1 MKFEQIISELK
12 NKVYHPIY
20 VLMGEEPFF
29 IDQISDYIEENVL
42 DESEKSFNLTISY
55 GKDTDVHTL
64 ISYAKRFPMMA
75 NHQVIIIKE
84 AQNLDKIDEFLSY
97 IENPLKSTIL
107 VICYKYKTLDK
118 RKTFTK
124 SITKHGVLFE
134 SNKLYDNQLPDWIAN
149 YVKQKGYTIS
159 PKAAILLSEYLGA
172 DLSRI
177 VNELGKVMLN
187 VPPKTEI
194 SAEHIEQNIG
204 ISKDFNVF
212 ELQKAI
218 GIKDVFKANQII
230 AYFAS
235 NQKDNPLVV
244 TISNFYQFFSKILIY
259 HSLSDKSRNTVAA
272 ALSINP
278 FFVNDYQTAAKSY
291 NPGKLIAIIGYLR
304 EYDLKSKGIDNVSA
318 TEGELLKELLYK
330 IMH

>member
-1 MKFEQIISELK
+1 MKFEQIISDLK
-12 NKVYHPIY
+12 NKVYYPIY

-29 IDQISDYIEENVL
+29 IDQISDYIEDNLLE
-42 DESEKSFNLTISY
+42 ESEKSFNLIISY
-55 GKDTDVHTL
+55 GKDTDVQTL

-75 NHQVIIIKE
+75 NHQVIIVKE
-84 AQNLDKIDEFLSY
+84 AQNLDKIDDFQSY
-97 IENPLKSTIL
+97 LENPLKSTIL
-107 VICYKYKTLDK
+107 ILCYKYKTLDK

-149 YVKQKGYTIS
+149 YIKQKGYSIS
-159 PKAAILLSEYLGA
+159 PKAALLLSEYLGA

-187 VPPKTEI
+187 VPTKTEI
-194 SAEHIEQNIG
+194 TAEHIEQNIG

-218 GIKDVFKANQII
+218 GNKNIFKANQII
-230 AYFAS
+230 AYFAA
-235 NQKDNPLVV
+235 NPKDNPLVV
-244 TISNFYQFFSKILIY
+244 TISNFYQFFSKILVY

-278 FFVNDYQTAAKSY
+278 FFVNDYQTAAKNY
-291 NPGKLIAIIGYLR
+291 NSRKLVSIISYLR

>member
-1 MKFEQIISELK
+1 MKFEQIISDLK
-12 NKVYHPIY
+12 NKVYHPVY

-64 ISYAKRFPMMA
+64 IGYAKRFPMMA

-97 IENPLKSTIL
+97 VENPLKSTIL

-118 RKTFTK
+118 RKVFTK
-124 SITKHGVLFE
+124 SVAKHGILFE
-134 SNKLYDNQLPDWIAN
+134 SDKLYDNQLPEWIVN
-149 YVKQKGYTIS
+149 FLKQKKYSIS
-159 PKAAILLSEYLGA
+159 PKAAVLLSEYLGA

-177 VNELGKVMLN
+177 ANELGKLMLN
-187 VPPKTEI
+187 IPANTEI
-194 SAEHIEQNIG
+194 TPDHIEQNIG

-218 GIKDVFKANQII
+218 GVKNIFKANQII
-230 AYFAS
+230 NYFAA
-235 NQKDNPLVV
+235 NPRDNPLVV
-244 TISNFYQFFSKILIY
+244 TLANFFQFFSKILIY
-259 HSLSDKSRNTVAA
+259 HSLSDKSRNNVAS

-278 FFVNDYQTAAKSY
+278 FFVNDYQLAAKNY
-291 NPGKLIAIIGYLR
+291 NAGKLIAIVGYLR
-304 EYDLKSKGIDNVSA
+304 EYDLKSKGIDNISA
-318 TEGELLKELLYK
+318 SEGELLKELLYK
-330 IMH
+330 ILH